1 MSKES
6 KSKNSGRKNL
16 GMGLGALLGEQSA
29 PGMPGMGGMSGMPG
43 APGMADGSSAA
54 ASGGPVTLPIASLTP
69 SPFQPRQVFDES
81 AIDDLAASIRE
92 CGILQPLLVRRAEGM
107 NDIYEI
113 IAGERRWRAAQRAQL
128 HEVPVVIRDMDDKE
142 VLEVAL
148 VENLQRQDLNP
159 LEEAEG
165 YQRLQEEFSH
175 TQEDL
180 ARVVG
185 KSRSHVA
192 NTMRLLASPAGIKLM
207 VEKGDLSAGHARAL
221 LGVDDAEGLAQEV
234 IAKGLNVRQT
244 EAMAKTWSAAQAKP
258 KKSQKKAKDADC
270 VALEKDLTEKLGLNV
285 SIDSKGS
292 AGRVTISYQ
301 SLEQLDDLLIR
312 LG

>member
-1 MSKES
+1 MSKET
-6 KSKNSGRKNL
+6 KRKNL
-16 GMGLGALLGEQSA
+16 GMGLGALLGDSA
-29 PGMPGMGGMSGMPG
+29 SI
-43 APGMADGSSAA
+43 SSDYDTSEAKTA
-54 ASGGPVTLPIASLTP
+54 KGGPVILPIASLTP

-81 AIDDLAASIRE
+81 AIDDLASSIRE
-92 CGILQPLLVRRAEGM
+92 CGILQPLLVRPAAGM
-107 NDIYEI
+107 NEIYEI

-165 YQRLQEEFSH
+165 YQRLQEEFNH

-192 NTMRLLASPAGIKLM
+192 NSMRLLASPTSIKAF
-207 VEKGDLSAGHARAL
+207 VEKGELSAGHARAL
-221 LGVDDAEGLAQEV
+221 LGVDNAEALAEEV

-244 EAMAKTWSAAQAKP
+244 EALAKKWSEDQAKP
-258 KKSQKKAKDADC
+258 KKSYKKVKDADC
-270 VALEKDLTEKLGLNV
+270 IALEKDLSERLGLAV
-285 SIDSKGS
+285 SIDSKGD
-292 AGRVTISYQ
+292 AGRVMISYK
-301 SLEQLDDLLIR
+301 SLEQLDDLLVR
-312 LG
+312 LGQ

>member
-1 MSKES
+1 MNKD
-6 KSKNSGRKNL
+6 KKRGLGR
-16 GMGLGALLGEQSA
+16 GLGALLGDDAITTPDTSA
-29 PGMPGMGGMSGMPG
+29 
-43 APGMADGSSAA
+43 SSAG
-54 ASGGPVTLPIASLTP
+54 SGSGTRLLPVASLTP

-92 CGILQPLLVRRAEGM
+92 CGVLQPLLVRKAEGM

-113 IAGERRWRAAQRAQL
+113 IAGERRWRAFQRAQI
-128 HEVPVVIRDMDDKE
+128 HEVPVVIKEMTDKE

-180 ARVVG
+180 ARAVG

-192 NTMRLLASPAGIKLM
+192 NTMRLLASSAGVKAL
-207 VEKGDLSAGHARAL
+207 VEHGKLSAGHARAL
-221 LGVDDAEGLAQEV
+221 LGVENAEEIAEEIV
-234 IAKGLNVRQT
+234 AKGLNVRQT
-244 EAMAKTWSAAQAKP
+244 EALVKSLSSKTKEKKPSAP
-258 KKSQKKAKDADC
+258 KFKDADC

-285 SIDSKGS
+285 SIDTKGS
-292 AGRVTISYQ
+292 SGAGRIMIQYK
-301 SLEQLDDLLIR
+301 SLEQLDDLLVR
-312 LG
+312 LGQ